1 MKDKCFFYKNNDL
14 ESLNFN
20 KNLSKNIYKILI
32 IKILNNKINNDV
44 LFVLS

>member
-1 MKDKCFFYKNNDL
+1 MQNNDL
-14 ESLNFN
+14 EYLNFN

-32 IKILNNKINNDV
+32 IKILNNKINNNV